1 MSLDG
6 DPNLALMAQRAYDI
20 QAKVED
26 IVAGRTEL
34 KRQVDAVPGASLV
47 RMLKARQDLSVLK
60 QAVFDHLQIKTIP
73 DQCREEH
80 RTMTAEQTRDA
91 AKAHMETLMVD

>member
-6 DPNLALMAQRAYDI
+6 DPNLTLMAQRAYDI

-26 IVAGRTEL
+26 IVAGRATL
-34 KRQVDAVPGASLV
+34 KREFQPAPGTSLTRV
-47 RMLKARQDLSVLK
+47 LKARQDLAILK

-73 DQCREEH
+73 DQCREER

-91 AKAHMETLMVD
+91 AKAHLETLMVD